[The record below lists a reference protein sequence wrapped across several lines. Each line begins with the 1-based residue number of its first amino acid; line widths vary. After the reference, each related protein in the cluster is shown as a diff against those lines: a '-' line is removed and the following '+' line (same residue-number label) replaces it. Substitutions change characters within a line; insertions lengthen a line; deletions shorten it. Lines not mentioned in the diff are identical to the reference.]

1 MPCQTVTVTAE
12 DESELEITAVRVDEL
27 QPGTIEVE
35 TTIFNSI
42 ISGDGQT
49 LTPRLK
55 VTVGGSEEFNATLSR
70 DVAANETYT
79 HVVEIRN
86 LQPANNIEV
95 CAILV

>member
-1 MPCQTVTVTAE
+1 MPCQNVTVTAE
-12 DESELEITAVRVDEL
+12 DKSELEIASVSVEEL
-27 QPGTIEVE
+27 QPGTIEVV
-35 TTIFNSI
+35 TTIFNST

-49 LTPRLK
+49 LTPTLK

-95 CAILV
+95 CSVLV